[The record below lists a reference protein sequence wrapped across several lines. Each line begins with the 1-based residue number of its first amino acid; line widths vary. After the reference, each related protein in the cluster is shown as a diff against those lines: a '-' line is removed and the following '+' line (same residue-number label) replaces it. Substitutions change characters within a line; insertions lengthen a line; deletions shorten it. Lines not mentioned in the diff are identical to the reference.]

1 MTFIKKSLLCLLVF
15 GNVSVYADETKNR
28 FQDIMDAIDKLCK
41 APTKEKSSYY
51 SVEAKGKLK
60 VRVKLIG
67 LADGEAD
74 FKKEEWEGY
83 QRVLQKDQSDDN
95 KQYRE
100 CSKTLTIPFLEK
112 FSVTEKEDEKKNN
125 NDKVTPNITQTS
137 GDDGINI
144 SGGNNITINK

>member
-15 GNVSVYADETKNR
+15 GNVSVYAEETENR

-51 SVEAKGKLK
+51 SVEAKGKLN
-60 VRVKLIG
+60 VRVKLVG

-83 QRVLQKDQSDDN
+83 QRVLQKDQADDN

-125 NDKVTPNITQTS
+125 NVTSNTTQTS

-144 SGGNNITINK
+144 SGSNNITINK